1 MESALLANALR
12 LVVNASIPL
21 LVAIGIG
28 AIVAGVL
35 RVATQIDD
43 AAISFIGKFAALSL
57 LLLWGTSLFVPKVA
71 QFALGMWSG
80 PDFFH

>member
-12 LVVNASIPL
+12 LVVSVSVPI

-28 AIVAGVL
+28 ALIAGFL

-43 AAISFIGKFAALSL
+43 AAISFIGKFAALGVLLMWGSSL
-57 LLLWGTSLFVPKVA
+57 VVKQVA
-71 QFALGMWSG
+71 QFTLRLWSG

>member
-12 LVVNASIPL
+12 LVVSTSVPL
-21 LVAIGIG
+21 LAAIGTG
-28 AIVAGVL
+28 ALIAGIL

-43 AAISFIGKFAALSL
+43 AAISFIGRFTALGIL
-57 LLLWGTSLFVPKVA
+57 VLWGSSLVVPQVA
-71 QFALGMWSG
+71 QFTLRLWSG